1 MTYRFGWNWVEAET
15 MGIFAQCGFSYV
27 ETVVDIA
34 FVPSQGEAAWAL
46 QKAQFREIE
55 ERFSLK
61 PEVANGFLPGRLHI
75 CGGHPDTEE
84 LLDYGETACRR
95 ADEVGTQFIVFG
107 SGGARQ
113 IPEGFDH
120 ARGMEQF
127 VDFCREL
134 VRRIADCNVVVLLEN
149 LQAKECNVVNLL
161 AQEQEIVEAVD
172 SPRLQMMADFYH
184 MAAMEESPEAIVKAG
199 RHLKH
204 VHIADPNT
212 RRWPGETD
220 GDLSRYF
227 QALRQIGYQGRI
239 SFECGWPKIKEVGSE
254 AAKKTIL
261 ESMGRV
267 KQWLAD

>member
-134 VRRIADCNVVVLLEN
+134 VRRIADCNVVVL
-149 LQAKECNVVNLL
+149 
-161 AQEQEIVEAVD
+161 
-172 SPRLQMMADFYH
+172 
-184 MAAMEESPEAIVKAG
+184 
-199 RHLKH
+199 
-204 VHIADPNT
+204 
-212 RRWPGETD
+212 
-220 GDLSRYF
+220 
-227 QALRQIGYQGRI
+227 
-239 SFECGWPKIKEVGSE
+239 
-254 AAKKTIL
+254 
-261 ESMGRV
+261 
-267 KQWLAD
+267 